1 MSSSPARTARR
12 HPQATASRAAG
23 TTPRRP
29 PATGSTTP
37 PASTTPALKT
47 ATLKTPASKRPLSDR
62 VGPGRLRRLVT
73 AVLPSIPA
81 PIRSRLTAGRLLLA
95 DLVLLAGLLTLG
107 CVQAF
112 VLSPSETRAIAHALS
127 PARSGYVDP
136 YRSQDGNGHVWLT
149 TAALVRV
156 DRLHGGGS
164 GERVLLD
171 APAQLRQGQS
181 LTVYIAAGGH
191 QVRARHLPGPPVL
204 PRGQGAALIAALI
217 ALIPLCRR
225 LRRQRDAARAAA
237 AATTSGQPAA
247 PAQAEPNRPRQPRR
261 AASRKAA
268 AHV

>member
-12 HPQATASRAAG
+12 HPQATAGRAAG

-29 PATGSTTP
+29 AASAVSTTSP
-37 PASTTPALKT
+37 PAPTT
-47 ATLKTPASKRPLSDR
+47 ATSPPSVGERVRPR
-62 VGPGRLRRLVT
+62 RLRRLI
-73 AVLPSIPA
+73 AAALPSIPA
-81 PIRSRLTAGRLLLA
+81 PIRSRLTARRLLLA

-112 VLSPSETRAIAHALS
+112 VLSPSETRATAHALS
-127 PARSGYVDP
+127 PAQSGYVDP

-156 DRLHGGGS
+156 DRLPGGGS
-164 GERVLLD
+164 GQRVLLD

-181 LTVYIAAGGH
+181 LTVYIAADGQ
-191 QVRARHLPGPPVL
+191 QVRGRHLPGPPVL

-225 LRRQRDAARAAA
+225 LRRQRAAARAAA
-237 AATTSGQPAA
+237 AATTSDQPAA
-247 PAQAEPNRPRQPRR
+247 PAPAEPNRRQQRRR

>member
-12 HPQATASRAAG
+12 HPQATAGRAAG

-29 PATGSTTP
+29 PATGSTPP
-37 PASTTPALKT
+37 PAS
-47 ATLKTPASKRPLSDR
+47 KTPASKTPLSDR

-73 AVLPSIPA
+73 AALPSIPA
-81 PIRSRLTAGRLLLA
+81 PIRSRLTARRLLLA

-112 VLSPSETRAIAHALS
+112 VLSPSETRATAYALS

-149 TAALVRV
+149 TAAVVRV

-164 GERVLLD
+164 GQRVLLD
-171 APAQLRQGQS
+171 APAHLRQGQS

-247 PAQAEPNRPRQPRR
+247 PAQAEPNRRQQRR
-261 AASRKAA
+261 RTASRKAA